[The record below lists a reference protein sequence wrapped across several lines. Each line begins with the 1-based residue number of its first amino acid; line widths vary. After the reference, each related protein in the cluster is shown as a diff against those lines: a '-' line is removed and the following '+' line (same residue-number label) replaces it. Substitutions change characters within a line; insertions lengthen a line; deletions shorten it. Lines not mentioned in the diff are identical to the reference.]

1 MTIQFPSRILAVQN
15 ASQANHL
22 AILADYLKTEFQLK
36 LTNSPQVSIYNQEA
50 ESLKIKTVRQ
60 VIEQAGFA
68 SFHNKARF
76 FVFLY
81 VEKATIPAQNALLK
95 LIEEPPA
102 NTYCLLITNQIS
114 KLLPT
119 IRSRCLLVHPQQQT
133 AVDKSQQLPNFLT
146 NFFQNPKTTTFSDII
161 EWVGEHKDRT
171 NALQMLQQ
179 SLLITSNSSI
189 AVNKKIIILQEL
201 NTAIR
206 NLEANFNTKLSLEK
220 ALFSIK
226 NSL

>member
-1 MTIQFPSRILAVQN
+1 MTIQFPSRILVAQN
-15 ASQANHL
+15 TNTTDHL

-36 LTNSPQVSIYNQEA
+36 LTNSPQVNIYNQEA

-60 VIEQAGFA
+60 VIDQASFA
-68 SFHNKARF
+68 SFHNKTRF
-76 FVFLY
+76 FAFLY
-81 VEKATIPAQNALLK
+81 VHKATIPAQNALLK

-102 NTYCLLITNQIS
+102 NTYCLLITNQLN

-119 IRSRCLLVHPQQQT
+119 IKSRCLLVHPQKQT
-133 AVDKSQQLPNFLT
+133 AVNKNQQLPDFLT
-146 NFFQNPKTTTFSDII
+146 KLFQNPTAVTFSDII
-161 EWVGEHKDRT
+161 EWAGEHKDRSS
-171 NALQMLQQ
+171 ALQILNE
-179 SLLITSNSSI
+179 SLLAINNSNTAAS
-189 AVNKKIIILQEL
+189 KKIIILQEL
-201 NTAIR
+201 STAIK